1 MKTGRIQKE
10 QQEIKNKHQF
20 FHQQEPLVTVGI
32 VSGERI
38 SFLLNASYVV
48 DGLVASGEQ
57 TAKYVEGQILWKGCL
72 YDSLLFKSDGL
83 HASFSLKD
91 VTIGINFHWERQ
103 ETQTFAGDLR
113 LIIDGN
119 KIWAVNELPVEEY
132 LKSVISS
139 EMSADASLQLLK
151 AHAVISRSWLLHAM
165 QSRHEEKELT
175 PQPFVDAENM
185 LVRWYDRD
193 DHKLFDVC
201 ADDHCQRY
209 QGITRE
215 TNPRVAEAISETR
228 GQVLMA
234 DGEVCNA
241 RFSKCCGGVLEEFQF
256 CWDDSPKSYLV
267 ALADTTNE
275 ESIPDLTDNATAERW
290 IRSVPDSFCNTTAK
304 NILSQVL
311 NDYDQETTDFYR
323 WQVKYKADELSN
335 LVSRKLQKDL
345 GRIVDLVPIKR
356 GRSGRIEL
364 LHIVGTKTS
373 LTLGKELEIRRALSE
388 THLYSSAFVVDKKD
402 FDEDGLPLGFELIG
416 AGWGHG
422 VGLCQ
427 IGAAV
432 MGEQGYAF
440 DEILKHYYKGAEI
453 VSLWV

>member
-290 IRSVPDSFCNTTAK
+290 IRSVPDSF
-304 NILSQVL
+304 
-311 NDYDQETTDFYR
+311 
-323 WQVKYKADELSN
+323 
-335 LVSRKLQKDL
+335 
-345 GRIVDLVPIKR
+345 
-356 GRSGRIEL
+356 
-364 LHIVGTKTS
+364 
-373 LTLGKELEIRRALSE
+373 
-388 THLYSSAFVVDKKD
+388 
-402 FDEDGLPLGFELIG
+402 
-416 AGWGHG
+416 
-422 VGLCQ
+422 
-427 IGAAV
+427 
-432 MGEQGYAF
+432 
-440 DEILKHYYKGAEI
+440 
-453 VSLWV
+453 